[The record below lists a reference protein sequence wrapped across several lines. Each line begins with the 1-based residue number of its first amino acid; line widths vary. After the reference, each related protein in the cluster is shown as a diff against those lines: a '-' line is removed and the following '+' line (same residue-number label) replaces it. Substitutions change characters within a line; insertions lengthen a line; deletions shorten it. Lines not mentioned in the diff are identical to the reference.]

1 MLDSNNINSL
11 KESEEKYRKMVEYAS
26 EAIFT
31 IDPNDGTIL
40 YANKKAEQLC
50 QIGQDEITGK
60 KVWDIH
66 PENEHD
72 IIKEMFNKVVSSGE
86 AFYSKLNLKRE
97 DGSTVVVDVSSVLI
111 SYGDKKVIQRSC
123 RDSSDRKRLEEDNKS
138 LIDSFKF
145 IMDLM
150 PVGFGVRTNISDKPI
165 VEFEN
170 KKLKEMFHQDG
181 LDQDHDHWDFIND
194 CKKCNGETTIDE
206 NGTYVEEHQLEDGRI
221 FQFTINYIRD
231 INNIWRELQIVRDV
245 TKRRKLQMDLL
256 AAKDNLEQK
265 VLERTQELRE
275 KQIQLIQSEKMAAL
289 GNLVAGVA
297 HEINTPMGAL
307 KSNNDLFIRMVK
319 KLKENL
325 ENNKEL
331 EKLSNI
337 PELSKYFNNFEQL
350 SEVNKTASER
360 IVKIINS
367 LRNFARLDQAE
378 KDHVDIHEGLESTL
392 TLVNHEIKNRI
403 EVIRDYGT
411 LPKIHCYPNQIN
423 QVFMNILVNASQ
435 AISENGKITI
445 NTSQE
450 ENYAVIVISD
460 TGKGISE
467 SNLKKIFDPGYTT
480 KGVGVGTGLG
490 LSIVH
495 QIIEEHKG
503 RIIVESEVGIGTT
516 FRIYLPL
523 D

>member
-1 MLDSNNINSL
+1 
-11 KESEEKYRKMVEYAS
+11 
-26 EAIFT
+26 
-31 IDPNDGTIL
+31 
-40 YANKKAEQLC
+40 
-50 QIGQDEITGK
+50 
-60 KVWDIH
+60 
-66 PENEHD
+66 
-72 IIKEMFNKVVSSGE
+72 
-86 AFYSKLNLKRE
+86 
-97 DGSTVVVDVSSVLI
+97 
-111 SYGDKKVIQRSC
+111 
-123 RDSSDRKRLEEDNKS
+123 
-138 LIDSFKF
+138 
-145 IMDLM
+145 
-150 PVGFGVRTNISDKPI
+150 
-165 VEFEN
+165 
-170 KKLKEMFHQDG
+170 
-181 LDQDHDHWDFIND
+181 
-194 CKKCNGETTIDE
+194 
-206 NGTYVEEHQLEDGRI
+206 
-221 FQFTINYIRD
+221 
-231 INNIWRELQIVRDV
+231 
-245 TKRRKLQMDLL
+245 
-256 AAKDNLEQK
+256 
-265 VLERTQELRE
+265 
-275 KQIQLIQSEKMAAL
+275 
-289 GNLVAGVA
+289 
-297 HEINTPMGAL
+297 MGAL